1 MANPVARFTVF
12 LFEVRDELRQVA
24 WPTRDEL
31 FGSALVVFVGVAL
44 LASYISVCDFFL
56 SQAARLLLR

>member
-1 MANPVARFTVF
+1 MANPAARFGTF
-12 LFEVRDELRQVA
+12 ILEVREELRQVS
-24 WPTRDEL
+24 WPARDEL
-31 FGSALVVFVGVAL
+31 FGSALVVFVGVVL